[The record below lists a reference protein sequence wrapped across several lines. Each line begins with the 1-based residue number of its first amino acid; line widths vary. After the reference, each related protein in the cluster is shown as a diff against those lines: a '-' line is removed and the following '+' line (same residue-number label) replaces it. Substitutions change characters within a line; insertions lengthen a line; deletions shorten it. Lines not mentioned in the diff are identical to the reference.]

1 MPSKKKSLLNK
12 KINNKSTNNSSNK
25 NKSGCEPK
33 TKYNPKI
40 ASKQKNKSKLK
51 SKPVSKTQKPV
62 SKLTPKPSSKP
73 SSKTVSKTSK
83 KIMFGGQNIVSA
95 SVGVI
100 TSMVDLGKSVFN
112 EMGAIAMIGPDMG
125 KAVSRP
131 SSIPAANDPP
141 TTFEEADLD
150 SIKKR

>member
-1 MPSKKKSLLNK
+1 MPSKKKSLLNN
-12 KINNKSTNNSSNK
+12 KINNKSTNISSDK
-25 NKSGCEPK
+25 NKSGCKPK
-33 TKYNPKI
+33 TKYNPEI
-40 ASKQKNKSKLK
+40 GSKQKNKSKLK
-51 SKPVSKTQKPV
+51 SKLTSKTQKPV
-62 SKLTPKPSSKP
+62 SK
-73 SSKTVSKTSK
+73 TVSKTYK
-83 KIMFGGQNIVSA
+83 KIMFGGQNIISA